1 MVYSHNIQ
9 RISEISDRS
18 ARFDEIITIINGG
31 HSNGHTRERTHR
43 NAQRNITH
51 KQVKG
56 K

>member
-18 ARFDEIITIINGG
+18 ARFDNRYTNGG
-31 HSNGHTRERTHR
+31 HSNGQPRERTH
-43 NAQRNITH
+43 NITH
-51 KQVKG
+51 TNVKG